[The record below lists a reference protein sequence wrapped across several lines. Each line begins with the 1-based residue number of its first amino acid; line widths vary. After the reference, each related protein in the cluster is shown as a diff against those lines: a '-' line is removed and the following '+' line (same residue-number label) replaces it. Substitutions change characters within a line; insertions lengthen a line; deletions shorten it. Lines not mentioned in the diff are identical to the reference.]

1 MTRPSPSE
9 ARERIVAVLGQSVY
23 HALGLKEVLMDE
35 RSALE
40 LEDTDALE
48 RAVDSKGRCIDKLQ
62 ALEKDRESLC
72 EASGFVSGPSQMQ
85 DMTAWCDENSI
96 VADGWSQLMDVAAEC
111 NQLNLANGAAI
122 RLRQQHTEAGLAV
135 LRGSEQRPA
144 TYARTGDGSATRLN
158 RSLAE
163 V

>member
-1 MTRPSPSE
+1 MTRPSPTE
-9 ARERIVAVLGQSVY
+9 ARERIVAVLGESVY

-40 LEDTDALE
+40 LEDADALE

-62 ALEKDRESLC
+62 GLEKDRASLC
-72 EASGFVSGPSQMQ
+72 EASGFAAGPLQMQ
-85 DMTAWCDENSI
+85 EMTAWCDENSV
-96 VADGWSQLMDVAAEC
+96 VADGWAHLMDVAAEC

-135 LRGSEQRPA
+135 LRGGLKEPA
-144 TYARTGDGSATRLN
+144 TYARTGSGHAAGLN

>member
-9 ARERIVAVLGQSVY
+9 ARERIVAVLGESVY
-23 HALGLKEVLMDE
+23 HALGLKELLMDE
-35 RSALE
+35 RNALE

-48 RAVDSKGRCIDKLQ
+48 QTVDSKGRYIDKLQ
-62 ALEKDRESLC
+62 ALEKDRATLC
-72 EASGFVSGPSQMQ
+72 EASGFASGPEQMQ
-85 DMTAWCDENSI
+85 EMTDWCDEDSV
-96 VADGWSQLMDVAAEC
+96 VADGWSHLMTVAAEC
-111 NQLNLANGAAI
+111 SQLNLANGAVI

-135 LRGSEQRPA
+135 LRGTDQDPA
-144 TYARTGDGSATRLN
+144 TYAPTGSEQASRLN

>member
-1 MTRPSPSE
+1 MPRPTPSE
-9 ARERIVAVLGQSVY
+9 AREHIVSYLNESVY

-40 LEDTDALE
+40 LEDADALE
-48 RAVDSKGRCIDKLQ
+48 QAVESKSRCIDKLQ
-62 ALEKDRESLC
+62 ALEKERASLC
-72 EASGFVSGPSQMQ
+72 EASGFATGPDQMQ
-85 DMTAWCDENSI
+85 DMTAWCDQNSV
-96 VADGWSQLMDVAAEC
+96 VADGWSHLMDVAAEC

-135 LRGSEQRPA
+135 LRGTEQGPP
-144 TYARTGDGSATRLN
+144 TYARTGSGQASALN

-163 V
+163 A

>member
-9 ARERIVAVLGQSVY
+9 ARERIVAVLGESVF

-40 LEDTDALE
+40 LEDADALE
-48 RAVDSKGRCIDKLQ
+48 QAVESKGRCIDRLQ
-62 ALEKDRESLC
+62 ALEKDRATLC
-72 EASGFVSGPSQMQ
+72 EASGFGPGPEQMQ
-85 DMTAWCDENSI
+85 EMTGWCDENSV
-96 VADGWSQLMDVAAEC
+96 VADGWSHLMDVAAEC

-122 RLRQQHTEAGLAV
+122 RLRQQNTEAGLAV
-135 LRGSEQRPA
+135 LRGAEQRPA
-144 TYARTGDGSATRLN
+144 TYARTGGGQASGLN